1 MREEYELEVLDRY
14 DIEVRSTRRIR
25 GAFFCDTDEGTMLLK
40 ETKISGQRTPLLY
53 MVLSCLES
61 RGNVKVDT
69 PVFTRDG
76 ELLVNSRDGRRY
88 MLKKWY
94 QGRECDVRQEKDVL
108 QAAQTLA
115 ALHNELER
123 ITPEAVR
130 SAVQSQD
137 PELQSTNGTMIMHV
151 PLFPAGRNPV
161 EEIQRHNRELK
172 KVRSFIRG
180 RVTKNEFEYLFL
192 ENFEKMYQLA
202 EQVLARMECS
212 GCSSLF
218 QNELSRGSLAH
229 GEYNYHNL
237 LVTDSGMAVTNFER
251 MHAGI
256 RVHDLYY
263 FVRKIMEK
271 YIWKQKTGQKILEAY
286 ENTRRLGED
295 EKEYVGLRLAYPEK
309 FWKTASSYYH
319 SNKAWLPQKYVEKLE
334 LAVKQTE
341 EKRAFLENI
350 FSISI

>member
-1 MREEYELEVLDRY
+1 MREEYELEVLERY
-14 DIEVRSTRRIR
+14 DIEVRSTRKIR
-25 GAFFCDTDEGTMLLK
+25 GAFFCDTNEGTMLLK
-40 ETKISGQRTPLLY
+40 ETKISGQRAPLLY
-53 MVLSCLES
+53 MVLNCLET

-76 ELLVNSRDGRRY
+76 ELIVSSREGRRY

-94 QGRECDVRQEKDVL
+94 QGRECDLRQEREVL
-108 QAAQTLA
+108 RAVETLA
-115 ALHNELER
+115 VLHNELER
-123 ITPEAVR
+123 IMPETVR
-130 SAVQSQD
+130 ERD
-137 PELQSTNGTMIMHV
+137 
-151 PLFPAGRNPV
+151 PV
-161 EEIQRHNRELK
+161 EEIRRHNRELK
-172 KVRSFIRG
+172 KVRSFIRS

-202 EQVLARMECS
+202 EQVLARMESS
-212 GCSSLF
+212 GCPALY
-218 QNELSRGSLAH
+218 QRELSGRNLAH

-237 LVTDSGMAVTNFER
+237 LVAGSDMAVTNFEH

-263 FVRKIMEK
+263 FIRKIMEK
-271 YIWKQKTGQKILEAY
+271 YTWKQKTGQRILEAY
-286 ENTRRLGED
+286 ENTRKLGED
-295 EKEYVGLRLAYPEK
+295 EKEYVGLHLAYPEK

-341 EKRAFLENI
+341 EKRAFLESI

>member
-1 MREEYELEVLDRY
+1 MREEYELEVLERY
-14 DIEVRSTRRIR
+14 DIEVRSTRKIR
-25 GAFFCDTDEGTMLLK
+25 GAFFCDTNEGTMLLK
-40 ETKISGQRTPLLY
+40 ETKISGQRAPLLY
-53 MVLSCLES
+53 MVLNCLET

-76 ELLVNSRDGRRY
+76 ELIVSSREGRRY

-94 QGRECDVRQEKDVL
+94 QGRECDLRQEREVL
-108 QAAQTLA
+108 RAVETLA
-115 ALHNELER
+115 VLHNELER
-123 ITPEAVR
+123 IMPETVR
-130 SAVQSQD
+130 ERD
-137 PELQSTNGTMIMHV
+137 
-151 PLFPAGRNPV
+151 PV
-161 EEIQRHNRELK
+161 EEIRRHNRELK
-172 KVRSFIRG
+172 KVRSFIRS

-202 EQVLARMECS
+202 EQVLVRLESS
-212 GCSSLF
+212 GCPALF
-218 QNELSRGSLAH
+218 QTELARGSLAH
-229 GEYNYHNL
+229 GEYNYHNI
-237 LVTDSGMAVTNFER
+237 LVMESGMAVTNFEH

-263 FVRKIMEK
+263 FIRKIMEK
-271 YIWKQKTGQKILEAY
+271 YTWKQKTGQKILEAY
-286 ENTRRLGED
+286 ENTRKLGWE

-319 SNKAWLPQKYVEKLE
+319 SNKAWLPQKYVEKLQ

>member
-1 MREEYELEVLDRY
+1 MREEYELEVLERY
-14 DIEVRSTRRIR
+14 DIEVRSTRKIR
-25 GAFFCDTDEGTMLLK
+25 GAFFCDTNEGTMLLK
-40 ETKISGQRTPLLY
+40 ETKISGQRAPLLY
-53 MVLSCLES
+53 MVLNCLET

-76 ELLVNSRDGRRY
+76 ELIVSSREGRRY

-94 QGRECDVRQEKDVL
+94 QGRECDLRQEREVL
-108 QAAQTLA
+108 RAVETLA
-115 ALHNELER
+115 VLHNELER
-123 ITPEAVR
+123 IMPETVR
-130 SAVQSQD
+130 ERD
-137 PELQSTNGTMIMHV
+137 
-151 PLFPAGRNPV
+151 PV
-161 EEIQRHNRELK
+161 EEIRRHNRELK
-172 KVRSFIRG
+172 KVRSFIRS

-202 EQVLARMECS
+202 EQVLVRMESS
-212 GCSSLF
+212 GCPILF
-218 QNELSRGSLAH
+218 QTELSKGSLAH
-229 GEYNYHNL
+229 GEYNYHNI
-237 LVTDSGMAVTNFER
+237 LVMESGMAVTNFER

-256 RVHDLYY
+256 RVDDLYY
-263 FVRKIMEK
+263 FIRKTMEK
-271 YIWKQKTGQKILEAY
+271 YTWKQKTGQKILEVY
-286 ENTRRLGED
+286 GNTRQLGRE

-319 SNKAWLPQKYVEKLE
+319 SNKAWLPQKYVEKLQ